1 MLGNRVAILQHSFS
15 HQDKDTPVRSGG
27 GVGKWRRAWNNISG
41 IWIPPLIPLWLHVNS
56 AVNFFNKNM
65 LIPVMKLQA
74 LFPFPALPPEL
85 LPGELA
91 RRLLDTFIM
100 CTLVLQC
107 TYLLN
112 YKFIKSARKYH
123 KNVQSKV
130 INILKVRSIRF
141 YLQLNLNALITAIWW
156 QFRT

>member
-1 MLGNRVAILQHSFS
+1 
-15 HQDKDTPVRSGG
+15 
-27 GVGKWRRAWNNISG
+27 
-41 IWIPPLIPLWLHVNS
+41 
-56 AVNFFNKNM
+56 M

-74 LFPFPALPPEL
+74 HLPFPALPPE

-91 RRLLDTFIM
+91 RRLLDTFTM
-100 CTLVLQC
+100 CTFIFQS
-107 TYLLN
+107 TYLHN

-141 YLQLNLNALITAIWW
+141 YLQLNLNALITAI
-156 QFRT
+156 